1 MCATMSKP
9 GDKLMVDLD
18 YYDANHQGLLTKGPY
33 ALMNTASNVKA
44 FQTHGTVPLQD
55 FLAFY
60 YIYRDTDPRYSKF
73 AARMK
78 SIDQAATHL
87 DGAISL
93 AGTLNTLLGS
103 EDEQKRVGE
112 AMSLTIANTLF
123 GTTAADWDRIP
134 IDNKFPTFD
143 TQRTFTGITA
153 ANIVVQIEA
162 KGTFLDGGPKDAK
175 RIKAHANNIAT
186 KKANIAALGATY
198 PHPAA
203 VRYGMIVAAHPTKTL
218 QCLLLDP
225 PGDDLQGEPSNLK
238 IAFRLNYAADILSLI
253 APSAH
258 LVNALKD
265 RAELWRKGTDLER
278 FEPMRT
284 AHGKPFISGGYIEN
298 ALAQQKVWL
307 PELDLV
313 GHVFEGHSGHHFFLG
328 IQGGVLRTVI
338 DQVPADIVSRNW
350 LAESREVILTAAP
363 VLLGRHGKGP
373 SREFHM
379 MLHKATSGLVIGQNL
394 EANADMPLAA
404 GRPIDQ

>member
-1 MCATMSKP
+1 MCATMSKQD
-9 GDKLMVDLD
+9 DKLRVDLK
-18 YYDANHQGLLTKGPY
+18 YYDATHKGLLATGPY

-44 FQTHGTVPLQD
+44 FQKHGTVPLQD

-60 YIYRDTDPRYSKF
+60 YIYRDADPRYSTV
-73 AARMK
+73 AARMN
-78 SIDQAATHL
+78 SIDQAAKHL

-93 AGTLNTLLGS
+93 AGTLNTLLGC

-134 IDNKFPTFD
+134 INNKFSTFD
-143 TQRTFTGITA
+143 TERTFTGIAA

-162 KGTFLDGGPKDAK
+162 KGTFLNGGPKDAK
-175 RIKAHANNIAT
+175 RIKEHADNITT
-186 KKANIAALGATY
+186 KKAKIAALGPTY
-198 PHPAA
+198 QHPAT

-225 PGDDLQGEPSNLK
+225 PGDELQGEPSNLK

-253 APSAH
+253 APSAQ
-258 LVNALKD
+258 LVHALKE

-278 FEPMRT
+278 FRSILT
-284 AHGKPFISGGYIEN
+284 ARGKPFGSRGYIEN

-338 DQVPADIVSRNW
+338 DHVPADMLSMAWI
-350 LAESREVILTAAP
+350 AESREVTLTAAP
-363 VLLGRHGKGP
+363 VLLGRDGKGP

-379 MLHKATSGLVIGQNL
+379 MLHKATSGLVIGQSL
-394 EANADMPLAA
+394 EANADMPLDT